1 MGLFRTA
8 DLRRFVINTVSVV
21 RSIFNWKIA
30 TFALLSLKKKQN
42 KTFDPVLKKFSQIFH
57 TLIERPLGMTNLIG
71 SQDMVIDSW
80 NFQGWLRNKQMVI
93 LKRTKHC
100 YE

>member
-1 MGLFRTA
+1 MGLFQTA

-30 TFALLSLKKKQN
+30 TFALLSLKKNKAKQN
-42 KTFDPVLKKFSQIFH
+42 IWPRLKNVLAIFH

-71 SQDMVIDSW
+71 SQDMVIDS
-80 NFQGWLRNKQMVI
+80 
-93 LKRTKHC
+93 
-100 YE
+100 